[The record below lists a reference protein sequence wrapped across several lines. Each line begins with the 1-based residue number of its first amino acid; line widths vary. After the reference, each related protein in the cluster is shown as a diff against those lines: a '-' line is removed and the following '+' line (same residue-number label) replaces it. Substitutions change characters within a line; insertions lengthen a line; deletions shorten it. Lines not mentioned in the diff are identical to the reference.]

1 MEKKN
6 IDHVNSSVKRR
17 EEGEILQAGGISEYE
32 GELASRESGGSIRV
46 LDRAVS
52 VLGFMADQK
61 RQVGITEIA
70 EATRLSKATVHRILS
85 TLREYSVVLKDESGR
100 YQMGP
105 SVLYW
110 ADAYRKHS
118 GLVELARPHLRQ
130 LWEVARETVH
140 LFAFEAGE
148 AYYIDKLDSPHPV
161 GMRSRI
167 GAKRDLYS
175 TSGGRAILSRLP
187 EGDLKAYF
195 DRTELLPRT
204 RNTVTNR
211 AKLEEI
217 LSACG
222 KRGFCE
228 EVEEN
233 EEGIRCVGA
242 AILDLR
248 GYPVGAVSISAPAY
262 RFSDRDSLA
271 MGERISATALAI
283 SRELG
288 YRG

>member
-1 MEKKN
+1 MAKK
-6 IDHVNSSVKRR
+6 SRK
-17 EEGEILQAGGISEYE
+17 EEDGFESAAVPNAGGNGLKDEDE
-32 GELASRESGGSIRV
+32 GNAKESGGSIRV
-46 LDRAVS
+46 LDRAMS
-52 VLGFMADQK
+52 VLGYMAESR

-70 EATRLSKATVHRILS
+70 DAVGLSKATVHRILS
-85 TLREYSVVLKDESGR
+85 TLKEYSVVLKDDSGR

-105 SVLYW
+105 SVLFW
-110 ADAYRKHS
+110 ADAYRQRA
-118 GLVELARPHLRQ
+118 GLAEISRPLLRR
-130 LWEVARETVH
+130 LWEESHETVH
-140 LFAFEAGE
+140 LFIFEGGE
-148 AYYIDKLDSPHPV
+148 AYYLDKLDSPHPV

-175 TSGGRAILSRLP
+175 TSGGRAILAALP
-187 EGDLKAYF
+187 EAEVDAYL

-204 RNTVTNR
+204 ENTVTEK
-211 AKLEEI
+211 AELKKLLAAGRE
-217 LSACG
+217 
-222 KRGFCE
+222 RGFCE

-248 GYPVGAVSISAPAY
+248 GFPVGAVSISAPAY
-262 RFSDRDSLA
+262 RFSDSQSLA
-271 MGERISATALAI
+271 LGAKIRETALAI

>member
-1 MEKKN
+1 MAKKARS
-6 IDHVNSSVKRR
+6 DGNSTETAEVLNVAVTWKKKDD
-17 EEGEILQAGGISEYE
+17 EAAGK
-32 GELASRESGGSIRV
+32 ESGGSIRV
-46 LDRAVS
+46 LDRAIG
-52 VLGFMADQK
+52 VLGFLAETR

-70 EATRLSKATVHRILS
+70 DAVGLSKATVHRILS
-85 TLREYSVVLKDESGR
+85 TLREYSVVLKDDSGR

-105 SVLYW
+105 SVLFW
-110 ADAYRKHS
+110 ADAYRHRA
-118 GLVELARPHLRQ
+118 GLAEISRPWLRR
-130 LWEVARETVH
+130 LWEESHETVH
-140 LFAFEAGE
+140 LFIYEGGE
-148 AYYIDKLDSPHPV
+148 AYYLDKLDSPHPV

-175 TSGGRAILSRLP
+175 TSGGRAILAALP
-187 EGDLKAYF
+187 EAEVDAYL

-204 RNTVTNR
+204 ENTVTD
-211 AKLEEI
+211 KEEI
-217 LSACG
+217 KALLAAG
-222 KRGFCE
+222 RKRGFCE

-248 GYPVGAVSISAPAY
+248 GCPVGAVSISAPAY
-262 RFSDRDSLA
+262 RFSDSQSLA
-271 MGERISATALAI
+271 FGAKIRETALAI

>member
-6 IDHVNSSVKRR
+6 GVL
-17 EEGEILQAGGISEYE
+17 LQAPAETKESGVSVPVFSGDDAESVQ
-32 GELASRESGGSIRV
+32 RESGTSIRV
-46 LDRAVS
+46 LDRAVA
-52 VLGFMADQK
+52 VLGFMAEQK

-70 EATRLSKATVHRILS
+70 EATHLSKATVHRILS
-85 TLREYSVVLKDESGR
+85 TLRDYSVVLKDESGR

-118 GLVELARPHLRQ
+118 GLAELARPYLHT
-130 LWEVARETVH
+130 LWEIARETVH
-140 LFAFEAGE
+140 LFVFEAGE

-167 GAKRDLYS
+167 GARRDLYS
-175 TSGGRAILSRLP
+175 TSGGRAILSFLP
-187 EGDLKAYF
+187 EAELKSYL
-195 DRTELLPRT
+195 DRTELRPRT
-204 RNTVTNR
+204 RRTITDRKV
-211 AKLEEI
+211 LEEF
-217 LSACG
+217 LAECR

-242 AILDLR
+242 AVLDLR
-248 GYPVGAVSISAPAY
+248 GYPVGAVSVSAPAY
-262 RFSDRDSLA
+262 RFDDRASLA
-271 MGERISATALAI
+271 TGERIRETAMAI

>member
-1 MEKKN
+1 
-6 IDHVNSSVKRR
+6 V
-17 EEGEILQAGGISEYE
+17 Q
-32 GELASRESGGSIRV
+32 RESGASIRV
-46 LDRAVS
+46 LDRAVA
-52 VLGFMADQK
+52 VLGFMAEQK

-70 EATRLSKATVHRILS
+70 EATHLSKATVHRILS
-85 TLREYSVVLKDESGR
+85 TLRDYSVVLKDESGR

-118 GLVELARPHLRQ
+118 GLAELARPYLHT
-130 LWEVARETVH
+130 LWEIARETVH
-140 LFAFEAGE
+140 LFVFEAGE

-167 GAKRDLYS
+167 GARRDLYS
-175 TSGGRAILSRLP
+175 TSGGRAILSFLP
-187 EGDLKAYF
+187 EAELKSYL
-195 DRTELLPRT
+195 DRTELRPRT
-204 RNTVTNR
+204 RRTITDRKV
-211 AKLEEI
+211 LEEF
-217 LSACG
+217 LAECR

-242 AILDLR
+242 AVLDLR
-248 GYPVGAVSISAPAY
+248 GYPVGAVSVSAPAY
-262 RFSDRDSLA
+262 RFDDRASLA
-271 MGERISATALAI
+271 IGERIRETAMAI

>member
-1 MEKKN
+1 MEKK
-6 IDHVNSSVKRR
+6 SRK
-17 EEGEILQAGGISEYE
+17 EETVTEAMAVLNAAENGLKENGEGNAK
-32 GELASRESGGSIRV
+32 ESGGSIRV
-46 LDRAVS
+46 LDRAMS
-52 VLGFMADQK
+52 VLGFMAESR

-70 EATRLSKATVHRILS
+70 DAVGLSKATVHRILS
-85 TLREYSVVLKDESGR
+85 TLKDYSVVLKDDSGR

-105 SVLYW
+105 SVLFW
-110 ADAYRKHS
+110 ADAYRHRA
-118 GLVELARPHLRQ
+118 GLAEISRPLLRR
-130 LWEVARETVH
+130 LWEESHETVH
-140 LFAFEAGE
+140 LFIFEGGE
-148 AYYIDKLDSPHPV
+148 AYYLDKLDSPHPV

-175 TSGGRAILSRLP
+175 TSGGRAILAALSEAEL
-187 EGDLKAYF
+187 DAYL

-204 RNTVTNR
+204 ENTVTD
-211 AKLEEI
+211 KEE
-217 LSACG
+217 LKNLLAAG
-222 KRGFCE
+222 RERGFCE

-248 GYPVGAVSISAPAY
+248 GCPVGAVSISAPAY
-262 RFSDRDSLA
+262 RFSDSQSLA
-271 MGERISATALAI
+271 LGAKIRETALAI

>member
-1 MEKKN
+1 MAKESRK
-6 IDHVNSSVKRR
+6 
-17 EEGEILQAGGISEYE
+17 EEDGFESAAVPNAGGNGLKDDDERNAKE
-32 GELASRESGGSIRV
+32 TGGSIRV
-46 LDRAVS
+46 LDRAMS
-52 VLGFMADQK
+52 VLGYMAESR

-70 EATRLSKATVHRILS
+70 DAVGLSKATVHRILS
-85 TLREYSVVLKDESGR
+85 TLKEYSVVLKDDSGR

-105 SVLYW
+105 SVLFW
-110 ADAYRKHS
+110 ADAYRQRA
-118 GLVELARPHLRQ
+118 GLAEISRPLLRR
-130 LWEVARETVH
+130 LWEESHETVH
-140 LFAFEAGE
+140 LFIFEGGE
-148 AYYIDKLDSPHPV
+148 AYYLDKLDSPHPV

-175 TSGGRAILSRLP
+175 TSGGRAILAALP
-187 EGDLKAYF
+187 EAEVDAYL

-204 RNTVTNR
+204 ENTVTEK
-211 AKLEEI
+211 AELKKLLAAGRE
-217 LSACG
+217 
-222 KRGFCE
+222 RGFCE

-248 GYPVGAVSISAPAY
+248 GCPVGAVSISAPAY
-262 RFSDRDSLA
+262 RFSDSQSLA
-271 MGERISATALAI
+271 LGAKIRETALAI

>member
-1 MEKKN
+1 MRKKN
-6 IDHVNSSVKRR
+6 SGEDKRMGAGDVMSPEINDLKR
-17 EEGEILQAGGISEYE
+17 DEGDGA
-32 GELASRESGGSIRV
+32 RESGGSIRV

-52 VLGFMADQK
+52 VLGFMAEAR

-70 EATRLSKATVHRILS
+70 DATGLSKATVHRILS
-85 TLREYSVVLKDESGR
+85 TLRDYSVVLKDDSGR

-105 SVLYW
+105 SVLFW
-110 ADAYRKHS
+110 ADAYRRHA
-118 GLVELARPHLRQ
+118 GLAEISRPWLRR
-130 LWEVARETVH
+130 LWEESNETVH
-140 LFAFEAGE
+140 LFIFEAGE
-148 AYYIDKLDSPHPV
+148 AYYLDKLDSPHPV

-175 TSGGRAILSRLP
+175 TSGGRAILAALP
-187 EGDLKAYF
+187 EADLDAYL
-195 DRTELLPRT
+195 DTTEMLARTVNTITDKEELKTL
-204 RNTVTNR
+204 
-211 AKLEEI
+211 
-217 LSACG
+217 LSLCR

-228 EVEEN
+228 EIEEN

-248 GYPVGAVSISAPAY
+248 GFPVGAVSISAPAY
-262 RFSDRDSLA
+262 RFSDTQSRSL
-271 MGERISATALAI
+271 GERIRETALAI